1 MTDIKEQ
8 AALHNT
14 RERLTIEADQLQEL
28 AAEKGSVGVAR
39 FYSNVPCSEYFDLCG
54 FPNGKLVG
62 IFYHKDAPLFRA
74 DSMKASDLASK
85 LMSYVEDFYGLY
97 KKHITKDSILT
108 EEESSYATFLLAR
121 LDESED

>member
-1 MTDIKEQ
+1 MTDLKEQ

-39 FYSNVPCSEYFDLCG
+39 FYSDVLYSEYFDLCS
-54 FPNGKLVG
+54 FPDGKLVC

-85 LMSYVEDFYGLY
+85 LMSYVEDFYSLY

-108 EEESSYATFLLAR
+108 ERESELATFLFTK